1 MEITWLGHSALQIK
15 GTQVTLITDPYADT
29 LGLSMGQREADVVT
43 VTNSHP
49 HHSNAAA
56 IVGDPRVIK
65 GPGEY
70 EVANFYISGFGTRG
84 REYEGERQV
93 NTVYTYR
100 AEGLTLCHL
109 GDLSANPSPS
119 EVNEL
124 SQVDVL
130 FAPAGGVCTLDAA
143 RIAQLA
149 RTIEPRILVPLH
161 YRYDGVNVE
170 LEPLDRF
177 LSEFGITELAP
188 QPRLNITATN
198 LPAELRVTTLQI
210 R

>member
-1 MEITWLGHSALQIK
+1 M
-15 GTQVTLITDPYADT
+15 
-29 LGLSMGQREADVVT
+29 
-43 VTNSHP
+43 
-49 HHSNAAA
+49 
-56 IVGDPRVIK
+56 
-65 GPGEY
+65 
-70 EVANFYISGFGTRG
+70 
-84 REYEGERQV
+84 

-124 SQVDVL
+124 SQTDVL
-130 FAPAGGVCTLDAA
+130 FAPAGGVCTLDVA
-143 RIAQLA
+143 RIAQLV

-161 YRYDGVNVE
+161 YKYDGVNVE
-170 LEPLDRF
+170 LEPLNRI

-188 QPRLNITATN
+188 QPRLNVTATN
-198 LPAELRVTTLQI
+198 LPAELRVTALQI

>member
-1 MEITWLGHSALQIK
+1 M
-15 GTQVTLITDPYADT
+15 
-29 LGLSMGQREADVVT
+29 
-43 VTNSHP
+43 
-49 HHSNAAA
+49 
-56 IVGDPRVIK
+56 
-65 GPGEY
+65 
-70 EVANFYISGFGTRG
+70 
-84 REYEGERQV
+84 
-93 NTVYTYR
+93 
-100 AEGLTLCHL
+100 
-109 GDLSANPSPS
+109 
-119 EVNEL
+119 
-124 SQVDVL
+124 L

-177 LSEFGITELAP
+177 LSEFGITGLAP

>member
-43 VTNSHP
+43 VSNSHP
-49 HHSNAAA
+49 HHSNADA
-56 IVGDPRVIK
+56 IDGGPRVIK

-84 REYEGERQV
+84 RKYEGERQV

-124 SQVDVL
+124 SQTDVL

-143 RIAQLA
+143 RIAQLV

-161 YRYDGVNVE
+161 YKYDGVNVE
-170 LEPLDRF
+170 LEPLNGI

-188 QPRLNITATN
+188 QPRLNVTATN
-198 LPAELRVTTLQI
+198 LPAELRVTALQI

>member
-43 VTNSHP
+43 ISNSHP
-49 HHSNAAA
+49 HHSNADA
-56 IVGDPRVIK
+56 IDGTPRVID

-84 REYEGERQV
+84 RDYEGVRQV

-109 GDLSANPSPS
+109 GDLSANPTPS
-119 EVNEL
+119 EVSEL
-124 SQVDVL
+124 SQADVL

-143 RIAQLA
+143 RIAQLV
-149 RTIEPRILVPLH
+149 RTIEPRILVPVH
-161 YRYDGVNVE
+161 YRYDDVDLE
-170 LEPLDRF
+170 LDPLDK
-177 LSEFGITELAP
+177 LLNEFGITELSP
-188 QPRLNITATN
+188 QPRLTVTATN
-198 LPAELRVTTLQI
+198 LPGELRVTALQV

>member
-43 VTNSHP
+43 VSNSHP

-56 IVGDPRVIK
+56 IVGGPRVIK

-84 REYEGERQV
+84 REYEGKRQV

-124 SQVDVL
+124 SQTDVL

-143 RIAQLA
+143 RIAQLV

-161 YRYDGVNVE
+161 YKYDGVDVE
-170 LEPLDRF
+170 LEPLNRI

-188 QPRLNITATN
+188 QPRLNVTATN
-198 LPAELRVTTLQI
+198 LPAELRVTALQI